1 MFSRV
6 SILSTC
12 GRLRS
17 LRGKTRKSGM
27 SFAAKQGK
35 KYENVIRDILEGF
48 GEKVLPT
55 AGSSGRPDVTIVRG
69 DSRVSFEAKSGNASE
84 AGQQKIPL
92 VNGHLE
98 FKNEIMWEGRVP
110 AFLKGDKT
118 KETWLAEKMNFGT
131 KYVPIEDRSIV
142 SKYYKDKGSAYIQ
155 VQHKGLYHTGED
167 ILNLGVP
174 LFEADTK
181 WRVRCKQHTGSSV
194 PGSVMAS
201 LVFDRDS
208 LKKSNKNLEWW
219 QDNHL

>member
-1 MFSRV
+1 
-6 SILSTC
+6 
-12 GRLRS
+12 
-17 LRGKTRKSGM
+17 M

-48 GEKVLPT
+48 GEKVLET

-69 DSRVSFEAKSGNASE
+69 DSRVSFEAKSGNATE
-84 AGQQKIPL
+84 AGQQKIPF

-110 AFLKGDKT
+110 AFLRGDKT
-118 KETWLAEKMNFGT
+118 KETWLAEKSNFGT
-131 KYVPIEDRSIV
+131 KYVPIEDRTIV

-219 QDNHL
+219 HDNHL

>member
-1 MFSRV
+1 
-6 SILSTC
+6 
-12 GRLRS
+12 
-17 LRGKTRKSGM
+17 M

-35 KYENVIRDILEGF
+35 KYENVIRDIFEGL
-48 GEKVLPT
+48 GEKVLET
-55 AGSSGRPDVTIVRG
+55 AGSSRRPDVTIIRG
-69 DSRVSFEAKSGNASE
+69 DTKVSFEAKSGNATE
-84 AGQQKIPL
+84 AGQQKVSL

-118 KETWLAEKMNFGT
+118 KDIWLAEKMNFGT
-131 KYVPIEDRSIV
+131 KYIPIEDRSVV

-167 ILNLGVP
+167 VLSLGVP

-201 LVFDRDS
+201 LVFDRDT